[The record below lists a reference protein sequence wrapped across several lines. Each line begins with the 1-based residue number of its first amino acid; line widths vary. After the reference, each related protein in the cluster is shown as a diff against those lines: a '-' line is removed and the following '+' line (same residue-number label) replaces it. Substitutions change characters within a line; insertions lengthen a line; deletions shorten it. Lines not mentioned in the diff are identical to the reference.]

1 MSNNLLE
8 GLIKDKDYTFK
19 KQLFKIVKE
28 YNLSLNELLLLIY
41 FLNQDVPILDIENIE
56 KVVFISN
63 KEILESF
70 TNLTSKGLIAIKMIK
85 SKDGKVNEQIDL
97 ANVYRAIISD
107 INGELK
113 SKSKESIFVIFE
125 KEFGRTLSPMEY
137 EVINEWVKSGMNEEL
152 IIEALKEATYN
163 GVSNLRYIDKIL
175 YEWGKKGFKN
185 KEDITTHLTKRSTS
199 NKEPKEESKILFE
212 YNWLEDE
219 E

>member
-28 YNLSLNELLLLIY
+28 YSLSLNELLLLIY
-41 FLNQDVPILDIENIE
+41 FLNQDIPVLDIETMENII
-56 KVVFISN
+56 FISG

-70 TNLTSKGLIAIKMIK
+70 SILTSKNLLAIKIIK
-85 SKDGKVNEQIDL
+85 SNDGKVSEQIDL
-97 ANVYRAIISD
+97 SNVYRAIISD
-107 INGELK
+107 INGDFK
-113 SKSKESIFVIFE
+113 SKSKENIFSIFE

-185 KEDITTHLTKRSTS
+185 KSDVESHLTRKTNNKD
-199 NKEPKEESKILFE
+199 NKEDNKVLFE

>member
-1 MSNNLLE
+1 MSNNFLE
-8 GLIKDKDYTFK
+8 GLIKDKDYIFK
-19 KQLFKIVKE
+19 RQLFKVVKD
-28 YNLSLNELLLLIY
+28 YDLKLNELLLLIY
-41 FLNQDVPILDIENIE
+41 FLNQDNPVLDVEL
-56 KVVFISN
+56 ISKTIFLSS

-70 TNLTSKGLIAIKMIK
+70 TSLSSKGLLTIKMLK
-85 SKDGKVNEQIDL
+85 SDDGKVNESIDL
-97 ANVYRAIISD
+97 TNVYRAIISD
-107 INGELK
+107 INMDYK
-113 SKSKESIFVIFE
+113 SKSKDSIFTTFE

-185 KEDITTHLTKRSTS
+185 PSDVANHLKR
-199 NKEPKEESKILFE
+199 KVEPKEEKESKTLFE

>member
-41 FLNQDVPILDIENIE
+41 FLNQDVPILDIETIE

-107 INGELK
+107 INGDLK
-113 SKSKESIFVIFE
+113 SKSKESIFSIFE

-185 KEDITTHLTKRSTS
+185 KDDVVNHMTRKNNISKD
-199 NKEPKEESKILFE
+199 KKDDSKILFE